1 MAHIVE
7 VDQSI
12 KFENTKRDTVLAFS
26 NAITFT
32 MLIPASVKRDCV
44 TLLRKKITSG
54 STLYTQLFATC
65 LFLLLK
71 DYMNQ
76 LGVVIIDGEYTGKE
90 AQIKQHLLHLFRN
103 RGYTVDSQQITFGY
117 IGKQSPAHEA
127 AIETLRG
134 NVNPNLIVRLED
146 ILAYFKI

>member
-1 MAHIVE
+1 MLYIIALMAHVVE

-32 MLIPASVKRDCV
+32 MLIQASVKRDCV

-65 LFLLLK
+65 LFLLLRN
-71 DYMNQ
+71 YINQ
-76 LGVVIIDGEYTGKE
+76 MSMVIIDGEYTGKE

-103 RGYTVDSQQITFGY
+103 RGYSVSSHQI
-117 IGKQSPAHEA
+117 
-127 AIETLRG
+127 
-134 NVNPNLIVRLED
+134 
-146 ILAYFKI
+146 

>member
-1 MAHIVE
+1 MAHVVE

-32 MLIPASVKRDCV
+32 LLIPASVKRDCV

-65 LFLLLK
+65 LFLLLRN
-71 DYMNQ
+71 YMNQ
-76 LGVVIIDGEYTGKE
+76 LGMVIIDGEYTGKE

-103 RGYTVDSQQITFGY
+103 RGYKVDSQQITFGS
-117 IGKQSPAHEA
+117 IGKKSPAHEA

-134 NVNPNLIVRLED
+134 NLNPNLIVRLED
-146 ILAYFKI
+146 MLAYFKL

>member
-32 MLIPASVKRDCV
+32 LLIPASAKQDCV

-65 LFLLLK
+65 LFLLLRNH
-71 DYMNQ
+71 MNQ
-76 LGVVIIDGEYTGKE
+76 LGMVIIDGEYTGKE

-103 RGYTVDSQQITFGY
+103 RGYKVDSQQITFGS
-117 IGKQSPAHEA
+117 IGKKSPAHEA

-134 NVNPNLIVRLED
+134 NLNPNMIVRLED
-146 ILAYFKI
+146 MLAYFKL